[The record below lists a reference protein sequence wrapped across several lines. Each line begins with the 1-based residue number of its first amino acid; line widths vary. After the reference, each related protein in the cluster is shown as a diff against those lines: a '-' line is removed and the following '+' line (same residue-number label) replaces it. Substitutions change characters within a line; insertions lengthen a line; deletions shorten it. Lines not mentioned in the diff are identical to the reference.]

1 MPPVV
6 PGDIPVGAIVEVQAG
21 KGIVRFHGTTSFA
34 PGRWIGIEL
43 PEPNG
48 KNDGSVDG
56 VPYFSCKMK
65 YGVFVRA
72 TQIKSVELQSN
83 AAPPPPPLTSRPTHK
98 SNGSISGSFTPPT
111 PGRTTSTKSIGSSR
125 AASPQKISPV
135 PLVTRPRIPPP
146 TPLKRTSYLQSSAS
160 PGQPSPSRVPSTPG
174 LARQLSTTQQ
184 QVLSQLPSRRQSILQ
199 PTLQLPSQTSSVEL
213 NSPVSD
219 NTSSLSSSPLPNALH
234 VDLPSEVQQ
243 SSPRSIGTDGFAP
256 PPPDPPNPPPVDDS
270 HELRVKL
277 RVLETKRADDSRRIR
292 ELEGRLNEAEAF
304 VSIRPKLQAK
314 LQQLNT
320 ETVALKRTITDQAS
334 QLASL
339 ERKNEEQSEQL
350 EMAMLDREVA
360 EERAEVAESELEGER
375 EAKAELE
382 VELEVWR
389 KVKVSAD
396 GSGADGGD
404 DTSGGRTEMAFRQ
417 LEKQNARLKEAL
429 IRLRD
434 LTHETD
440 AEQRRRIADLEK
452 ELTGVDD
459 MQAQYAQTLARL
471 EQAENQVDDLKEQL
485 DDALGAEEVLVQLTE
500 RNLIMGERIE
510 EMRITIEDLEALREL
525 NDELEETHVE
535 TEKALQDEI
544 EQKDTEIR
552 EQHRKVEVLQE
563 ALQEYEN
570 TVQQFRELVTNLQV
584 ELESLRVQ
592 HQTRQTESQAQAS
605 QSAALMSLNMRL
617 QSSALKNQAKNID
630 LELKKLEAKQAKE
643 MLGIVQP
650 YLPQVYIESDSNA
663 TNCYMFFQRM
673 AYKLDLINSIVASQ
687 YGLPDSING
696 TVSEKLVG
704 ICDMRGR
711 IAHLA
716 ALCKRSAAVLRYSD
730 PEMFLSSGQVYP
742 EIAPLEK
749 RVDIHI
755 NLLAREEFRE
765 YECMHDVAKMILQVE
780 HLADTSFAHAES
792 DLGERELDLAS
803 QIDCD
808 LDTFHATIGLT
819 KAVIESALNE
829 DDVTVELGDLD
840 MNETLFKPLQS
851 LVDQSKAP
859 RLTSTK
865 VLKVVEDLVSESSA
879 VKIHVVT
886 QWVSIV
892 EQVRRLVDLGIPLA
906 QEIGAYVSD
915 VRAQK
920 HSFQLSAVLALV
932 RKVVGGVFG
941 NKTSPWKAVAE
952 AIGNVAEDVATL
964 LPLTID
970 PENVVKITGQSP
982 WITRVDE
989 IKTIAA
995 VNLDA
1000 ERSLTKLND
1009 EILTLVKEVKT
1020 REQIIQE
1027 SGAKIELMERR
1038 MEAVKKQGEAII
1050 DLEAQVEQATKQ
1062 EKEWREAVDSY
1073 QAEIEALDEQCH
1085 RLKQQLESVPNQST
1099 TGTQPVEGDTTMLE
1113 GNLETSYLLEQVE
1126 SLRGAV
1132 RFLRSENS
1140 YLKGQ
1145 DLLRDINSLPVLA
1158 SFAPPTPPLSPSSS
1172 ASTDLPAPPSPE
1184 RPTLRSLTTESKML
1198 YRDVINFSSSVKV
1211 VDLTKLNDGK
1221 SKGWIPQKATPAG
1234 QLWSRQMEGEK
1245 LGRRVR
1251 GLVQRANNLT
1261 LPVL

>member
-1 MPPVV
+1 MPPVATT
-6 PGDIPVGAIVEVQAG
+6 DIPVGAIVEVQAG
-21 KGIVRFHGTTSFA
+21 KGVVRFHGTTSFA
-34 PGRWIGIEL
+34 PGRWIGVEL

-56 VPYFSCKMK
+56 VAYFSCKMK

-83 AAPPPPPLTSRPTHK
+83 VMIDDFVSCGKPTEDQSSPSRYPP
-98 SNGSISGSFTPPT
+98 
-111 PGRTTSTKSIGSSR
+111 
-125 AASPQKISPV
+125 ASPATDPLEAPNLFAILDLDQSALTITRSSDPRLAAAAINCPAAGIVPV
-135 PLVTRPRIPPP
+135 TITTAVPPP
-146 TPLKRTSYLQSSAS
+146 TACQSLFPRAELSCKPLL
-160 PGQPSPSRVPSTPG
+160 
-174 LARQLSTTQQ
+174 
-184 QVLSQLPSRRQSILQ
+184 
-199 PTLQLPSQTSSVEL
+199 
-213 NSPVSD
+213 
-219 NTSSLSSSPLPNALH
+219 
-234 VDLPSEVQQ
+234 
-243 SSPRSIGTDGFAP
+243 
-256 PPPDPPNPPPVDDS
+256 PVDDS

-292 ELEGRLNEAEAF
+292 ELEGRLAEAEAF

-314 LQQLNT
+314 LQQLNA
-320 ETVALKRTITDQAS
+320 ETLALKRTIADQTS
-334 QLASL
+334 QIASL
-339 ERKNEEQSEQL
+339 ERKNEEQSDQL

-389 KVKVSAD
+389 RGKVTAEGGAAD
-396 GSGADGGD
+396 SD
-404 DTSGGRTEMAFRQ
+404 DALDGRTEMAFHQ
-417 LEKQNARLKEAL
+417 LEKQNTRLKEAL

-434 LTHETD
+434 ITHETD

-452 ELTGVDD
+452 ELGGVDD
-459 MQAQYAQTLARL
+459 MHAQYAQTLARL
-471 EQAENQVDDLKEQL
+471 EHADSQVDDLKEQL

-500 RNLIMGERIE
+500 RNLLMGERIE

-535 TEKALQDEI
+535 TEKGLQDEI
-544 EQKDTEIR
+544 EQKELENR
-552 EQHRKVEVLQE
+552 EQLRKIKILQD
-563 ALQEYEN
+563 ALQEYET
-570 TVQQFRELVTNLQV
+570 TVQQFRELVTNLQM
-584 ELESLRVQ
+584 ELETLRHQ

-617 QSSALKNQAKNID
+617 QSSALRNQAKSID

-643 MLGIVQP
+643 MLSIMQP
-650 YLPQVYIESDSNA
+650 YLPQVYVESDSNA
-663 TNCYMFFQRM
+663 TSCYMFFQRM
-673 AYKLDLINSIVASQ
+673 AYKMDLINSVVASQ

-730 PEMFLSSGQVYP
+730 PQLFLNAGQVYP

-780 HLADTSFAHAES
+780 HLADTYFAHAES

-808 LDTFHATIGLT
+808 LETFHATIGLT
-819 KAVIESALNE
+819 KAVLESALNE
-829 DDVTVELGDLD
+829 DDITVDLGDLNL
-840 MNETLFKPLQS
+840 NETLFKPLQS
-851 LVDQSKAP
+851 LVDQAKAP
-859 RLTSTK
+859 RSTSAK
-865 VLKVVEDLVSESSA
+865 VLKVVEDLVAESSA

-892 EQVRRLVDLGIPLA
+892 EQVRKLVDLGIPLA
-906 QEIGAYVSD
+906 QEIGAYVAD

-920 HSFQLSAVLALV
+920 HSFQLSSVLALV
-932 RKVVGGVFG
+932 RKVVGGVFS

-952 AIGNVAEDVATL
+952 AIKNVAEDMAAL
-964 LPLTID
+964 LPLTSE
-970 PENVVKITGQSP
+970 PENIVKVTGQLP

-989 IKTIAA
+989 IKAIAA

-1000 ERSLTKLND
+1000 ERSLMKLND
-1009 EILTLVKEVKT
+1009 EVLTLVKEIKT

-1038 MEAVKKQGEAII
+1038 MEAVKRQGEAII
-1050 DLEAQVEQATKQ
+1050 DLEAQLEQAVKQ

-1085 RLKQQLESVPNQST
+1085 RLKQQLESAPNQSAA
-1099 TGTQPVEGDTTMLE
+1099 GAQPTEGDNTISE
-1113 GNLETSYLLEQVE
+1113 SNLETSYLLDQVE

-1132 RFLRSENS
+1132 RFLKSENS

-1145 DLLRDINSLPVLA
+1145 DLLRDINSLPVLT
-1158 SFAPPTPPLSPSSS
+1158 SFAPATPPLSPSPSS
-1172 ASTDLPAPPSPE
+1172 TTDFSLPSSPE
-1184 RPTLRSLTTESKML
+1184 RPTLRSLTTESKVL
-1198 YRDVINFSSSVKV
+1198 YRDVINYSSSVKV

-1221 SKGWIPQKATPAG
+1221 SKRWIPQKATPAG
-1234 QLWSRQMEGEK
+1234 QLWDGQLEGEK

-1251 GLVQRANNLT
+1251 GLLERANNLT
-1261 LPVL
+1261 LPVV